1 MTQPNLVWRDISAFE
16 ASLRQSI
23 PLVEHLGFDALRF
36 DGQRF
41 EIDALLQPN
50 HNDKG
55 TAFAGSLSGSA
66 NLCGWSLI
74 TLLLEQE
81 PQPYDVVIREGRQE
95 YFLPVTRDFTL
106 TTRLPEAEPL
116 QLFLDKLRQRGKAR
130 LDLVVEIHEQGQ
142 LCFRHSAAYVALQR
156 KQWV

>member
-1 MTQPNLVWRDISAFE
+1 MGEWRDISAFT
-16 ASLRQSI
+16 AALRRAI
-23 PLVEHLGFDALRF
+23 PLVEHLGFTQLRF

-41 EIDALLQPN
+41 EIDALLASN
-50 HNDKG
+50 RNDKG

-74 TLLLEQE
+74 TLLLEAE
-81 PQPYDVVIREGRQE
+81 PQPYDVVIRDARQE

-106 TTRLPEAEPL
+106 ATGLPDDAAL
-116 QLFLDKLRQRGKAR
+116 GVFFDKLHQRGKAR
-130 LDLVVEIHEQGQ
+130 LDLVVEVWEQGQ
-142 LCFRHSAAYVALQR
+142 LCFRHSASYVALKR